1 MILVMDT
8 NAYSALFSGDE
19 AVRTILEEAED
30 IVVPA
35 IVAGELMAGFMLGD
49 RYAKNAAAFESFL
62 RQSGIRLAEVDLA
75 VARSY
80 GALIKALRRAGT
92 PIPSNDVWIGATA
105 LSANGTVLTRD
116 SHFDLVPG
124 VTRIGW

>member
-8 NAYSALFSGDE
+8 NAYSALLSGDE

-49 RYAKNAAAFESFL
+49 RYAKNSAALEAFL

-75 VARSY
+75 VARNY
-80 GALIKALRRAGT
+80 GALIMALRRAGT

-105 LSANGTVLTRD
+105 LSTNGSVLTRD
-116 SHFDLVPG
+116 AHFDLVPG
-124 VTRIGW
+124 VARIGW